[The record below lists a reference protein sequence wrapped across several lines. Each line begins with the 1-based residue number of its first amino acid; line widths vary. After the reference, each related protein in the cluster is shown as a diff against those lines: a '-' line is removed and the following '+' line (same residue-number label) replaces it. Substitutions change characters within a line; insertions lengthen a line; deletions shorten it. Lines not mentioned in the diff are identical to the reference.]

1 MKSVDIGI
9 KSMSVVAAL
18 SLMLRRLRR
27 NKMIQEDFDIL
38 VNKRLAEC
46 KKTLTAKTGIYA
58 SKKDRLHNFKIGAA
72 LVRQTPEQYAMAL
85 ATKHIVAIADKL
97 VNKEVMSPD
106 FVIEKMGDVINYML
120 LIEALNQEK
129 LK

>member
-1 MKSVDIGI
+1 
-9 KSMSVVAAL
+9 
-18 SLMLRRLRR
+18 
-27 NKMIQEDFDIL
+27 MIQEDFDIL

-46 KKTLTAKTGIYA
+46 KKTLTQKTSQYA
-58 SKKDRLHNFKIGAA
+58 SKKDRLHNFKLGAQ
-72 LVRQTPEQYAMAL
+72 LTRQTPDQYALSL

-97 VNKEVMSPD
+97 INKEVMSAE
-106 FVIEKMGDVINYML
+106 FVAEKAGDVINYML